1 MPGLK
6 SSWSLHRRQKA
17 IGKERETMAQMK
29 RKRLK
34 KWILAA
40 AILLLLG
47 ILLWSIRITDIKVTG
62 SARYIEAE
70 MTNLLFPEGMDR
82 NTLYCLY
89 KERFQPH
96 REIPF
101 VADYD
106 ILFRSPSKV
115 EVMVYEKSIVGYVSY
130 LNSYM
135 YFDKDGIIVESTSN
149 KLEGVPRIEGLN
161 FGQIVLG
168 EPLPAPNMDIFREI
182 LNLTQVLSLYN
193 MEVDKITYNVKE
205 QATLTMGDVNVF
217 LGTSDDMNGKISEL
231 HDMLPQIEGLK
242 GTLYLDTYDELKTD
256 TMFSFIQE

>member
-62 SARYIEAE
+62 SARYTEAE

-149 KLEGVPRIEGLN
+149 KLEGVPRVEGLN

-193 MEVDKITYNVKE
+193 MEVDKITYNV
-205 QATLTMGDVNVF
+205 
-217 LGTSDDMNGKISEL
+217 S
-231 HDMLPQIEGLK
+231 
-242 GTLYLDTYDELKTD
+242 
-256 TMFSFIQE
+256 

>member
-1 MPGLK
+1 M
-6 SSWSLHRRQKA
+6 
-17 IGKERETMAQMK
+17 
-29 RKRLK
+29 
-34 KWILAA
+34 
-40 AILLLLG
+40 
-47 ILLWSIRITDIKVTG
+47 
-62 SARYIEAE
+62 
-70 MTNLLFPEGMDR
+70 
-82 NTLYCLY
+82 
-89 KERFQPH
+89 
-96 REIPF
+96 
-101 VADYD
+101 
-106 ILFRSPSKV
+106 LFR
-115 EVMVYEKSIVGYVSY
+115 SY

>member
-62 SARYIEAE
+62 SARYTEAE

-182 LNLTQVLSLYN
+182 LNLTQVLSL
-193 MEVDKITYNVKE
+193 V
-205 QATLTMGDVNVF
+205 
-217 LGTSDDMNGKISEL
+217 
-231 HDMLPQIEGLK
+231 
-242 GTLYLDTYDELKTD
+242 
-256 TMFSFIQE
+256 

>member
-1 MPGLK
+1 
-6 SSWSLHRRQKA
+6 
-17 IGKERETMAQMK
+17 MK

-40 AILLLLG
+40 ALLLLLG
-47 ILLWSIRITDIKVTG
+47 ILVWSIRITDIKVTG
-62 SARYIEAE
+62 NTRHTEEE
-70 MTNLLFPEGMDR
+70 MTNLLFPESLDK

-96 REIPF
+96 KEIPF

-115 EVMVYEKSIVGYVSY
+115 EIMVYEKSMVGYVSY

-135 YFDKDGIIVESTSN
+135 YFDKDGIIVESTSS
-149 KLEGVPRIEGLN
+149 KLEGIPQIEGLD

-168 EPLPAPNMDIFREI
+168 EPLPTPNMDIFREI
-182 LNLTQVLSLYN
+182 LNLTQVLSLYD
-193 MEVDKITYNVKE
+193 MKVDKITYNSKE
-205 QATLTMGDVNVF
+205 EATLTMGDVKVF

-231 HDMLPQIEGLK
+231 YDMLPQIDGLK
-242 GTLYLDTYDELKTD
+242 GTLYLDTYDELKSD
-256 TMFSFIQE
+256 FMFSFIQES

>member
-62 SARYIEAE
+62 SARYTEAE

-217 LGTSDDMNGKISEL
+217 
-231 HDMLPQIEGLK
+231 
-242 GTLYLDTYDELKTD
+242 
-256 TMFSFIQE
+256 

>member
-62 SARYIEAE
+62 SARYTEAE

-231 HDMLPQIEGLK
+231 HDMLPQIEG
-242 GTLYLDTYDELKTD
+242 
-256 TMFSFIQE
+256 